1 MVLSLAFVWLALR
14 SGLRMRQGRDRAALR
29 RRHLRVAP
37 AAVAMVSV
45 GALGG
50 LGSAWWLR
58 DWTPLQTFHSW
69 AGVSCVL
76 AFWLVGYAGRRLER
90 GGEAARPMHGRI
102 ALLAV
107 LLAALCAV
115 SGFVLLP

>member
-1 MVLSLAFVWLALR
+1 MVLSLAFAWLALR
-14 SGLRMRQGRDRAALR
+14 SGLRMRRGLDRAALR

-37 AAVAMVSV
+37 PTVAMVSV

-58 DWTPLQTFHSW
+58 DWTPLQTFHGW
-69 AGVSCVL
+69 AGAACVL
-76 AFWLVGYAGRRLER
+76 AFWVVGYAGRRLER
-90 GGEAARPMHGRI
+90 GGEAVRPLHGRA